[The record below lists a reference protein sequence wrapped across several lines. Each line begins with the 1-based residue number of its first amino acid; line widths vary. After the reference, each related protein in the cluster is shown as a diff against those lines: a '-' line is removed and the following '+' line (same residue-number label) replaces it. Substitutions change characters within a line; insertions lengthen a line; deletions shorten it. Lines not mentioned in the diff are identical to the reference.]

1 MKIKQKKIKK
11 YDFCFYKQDLQ
22 FVAIWQH
29 WDNEKQNRY
38 FFLLYKIFQ
47 KWRFTICCHTATL
60 GQWET
65 KLLFFLLYKIFLKRR
80 NTTSMIN
87 KVSLINE
94 IIFLKKI
101 QSP

>member
-1 MKIKQKKIKK
+1 MKMKQKNQK

-29 WDNEKQNRY
+29 WDNEKQNCY
-38 FFLLYKIFQ
+38 
-47 KWRFTICCHTATL
+47 
-60 GQWET
+60 
-65 KLLFFLLYKIFLKRR
+65 FFLLYKIFLKRR

-94 IIFLKKI
+94 IIFLKEKNTI
-101 QSP
+101 TMINKVSLMNEIETLFPLFSNIRSETQQ